1 MALMKSPAAWLCP
14 LVALASVVSAQPLQ
28 KITINFPTRSASSWP
43 LFMAKEG
50 GFYQKYGLDVTLVF
64 GVHPAGIAMVVSGEA
79 QMTNYS
85 LETAMQ
91 AMARDG
97 SLVVVGS
104 PLNTATFALMA
115 RKDIP
120 NVQALKGKRIAVGQI
135 GDAPSNYATE
145 LLKAYGLKARDVEW
159 MAVGG
164 DANGR
169 AEALEAGRVDATM
182 LTAPAYFKMEE
193 RGYKSLTNLADH
205 PEIFASTTYLM
216 KKSVVAANPKLP
228 ELLIKAQAEAIKRFY
243 DDKDF
248 AVRAYMVYDPQ
259 SRADVERFY
268 DIHSKGNLFERVPYV
283 YAGSIKAVIEEQTDP
298 QLIAVMKG
306 YDYRKVVDNTYV
318 DRLVK
323 QGYFEALFGPS
334 IKAEEDRKSKL
345 AFR

>member
-1 MALMKSPAAWLCP
+1 MNRRRL
-14 LVALASVVSAQPLQ
+14 LAVVPGAILTARAVSAQPLQ

-64 GVHPAGIAMVVSGEA
+64 GTHPAGIAMVVSGEA

-115 RKDIP
+115 RKEIP

-145 LLKAYGLKARDVEW
+145 LLKAYGLKPRDIQW
-159 MAVGG
+159 LAVGG
-164 DANGR
+164 DANSR
-169 AEALEAGRVDATM
+169 AAALESGRTDATM

-193 RGYKSLTNLADH
+193 RGYKSLANLADH

-216 KKSVVAANPKLP
+216 KKSVVASNPKLP

-259 SRADVERFY
+259 TRADVERFY
-268 DIHSKGNLFERVPYV
+268 DIHAKGNLFERVPYV
-283 YAGSIKAVIEEQTDP
+283 YAGAIKAVVDQQTDP
-298 QLIAVMKG
+298 QLISLMKS
-306 YDYRKVVDNTYV
+306 YDYRKVVDNSYI
-318 DRLVK
+318 DSLVK
-323 QGYFEALFGPS
+323 QRYFEMLFGPS
-334 IKAEEDRKSKL
+334 IKAEEERKAKL

>member
-1 MALMKSPAAWLCP
+1 MKSLAGWLC
-14 LVALASVVSAQPLQ
+14 LFAGLASAQPLQ
-28 KITINFPTRSASSWP
+28 KITLNFPTRSASSWP

-50 GFYQKYGLDVTLVF
+50 GYYQKYGLDVTLVF
-64 GVHPAGIAMVVSGEA
+64 GTHPAGIAMVVSGEA

-104 PLNTATFALMA
+104 PLNTATFALIA
-115 RKDIP
+115 RKDIA
-120 NVQALKGKRIAVGQI
+120 NVQGLKGKRIAVGQI

-145 LLKAYGLKARDVEW
+145 LLKAYGLKPRDIEW
-159 MAVGG
+159 LAVGG

-169 AEALEAGRVDATM
+169 AAAVESGRADATM

-193 RGYKSLTNLADH
+193 RGYRTLANLSDH

-216 KKSVVAANPKLP
+216 KKATVAANPGLP

-268 DIHSKGNLFERVPYV
+268 DIHKKGNLFERVPYV
-283 YAGSIKAVIEEQTDP
+283 YAGSIKAVVEEQTDP
-298 QLIAVMKG
+298 QLNALMKG
-306 YDYRKVVDNTYV
+306 YDYRKVVDNSYV
-318 DRLVK
+318 ERLVK
-323 QGYFEALFGPS
+323 QGYFEMLFGPG
-334 IKAEEDRKSKL
+334 IKAEEERKAKL